1 MIPVR
6 LFASLGMC
14 FGAAVS
20 ACASS
25 DAVVECRAGADC
37 ASGTCGTDG
46 RCVTPATG
54 DAGQT
59 TSTGGAAGSGGASQ
73 GGSGQ
78 GTAGGNV
85 DGGLGCSPNK
95 DGFVTRAE
103 VPLAAGLHATFR
115 TAKNVTWSTAGTS
128 NADGSRTWDLSK
140 ELTGDQSLLVET
152 QPLDGEWFAGDFA
165 GATYVSYLTP
175 DPWLGDMVGVFEV
188 TDDALL
194 LRGVASPEND
204 VQKTEEVYSPG
215 AALLKFP
222 LKDGASW
229 STSATISGTL
239 KGMPYGYYEV
249 YKSTVDAHGSLATP
263 FATFDVLRVKTEL
276 KRTAGM
282 LVTTTRSF
290 LFVAECFGT
299 VATVTSTSNEAS
311 EEFTSAAEVRRLSP

>member
-1 MIPVR
+1 MTPVR
-6 LFASLGMC
+6 LLALIPVCVGV
-14 FGAAVS
+14 AVG

-46 RCVTPATG
+46 RCVTPAMG

-59 TSTGGAAGSGGASQ
+59 TSSGGAAGAGGAGH

-78 GTAGGNV
+78 GTAGGGV
-85 DGGLGCSPNK
+85 GGALGCSANK
-95 DGFVTRAE
+95 DGVITRAE

-115 TAKNVTWSTAGTS
+115 TAKSATWSTAGTS

-152 QPLDGEWFAGDFA
+152 QPLDGKWFAGDFA

-188 TDDALL
+188 TVDALL
-194 LRGVASPEND
+194 LRGVASPAD
-204 VQKTEEVYSPG
+204 GAQKTLEVYSPG

-229 STSATISGTL
+229 GTSATISGSL
-239 KGMPYGYYEV
+239 KGMPYSYYEV
-249 YKSTVDAHGSLATP
+249 YESKVDAHGSLATP
-263 FATFDVLRVKTEL
+263 FATFDVLRVKTKL
-276 KRTAGM
+276 TRTAGL

-299 VATVTSTSNEAS
+299 VATVTSTSNEAA
-311 EEFTSAAEVRRLSP
+311 EEFTTAAEVRRLSP